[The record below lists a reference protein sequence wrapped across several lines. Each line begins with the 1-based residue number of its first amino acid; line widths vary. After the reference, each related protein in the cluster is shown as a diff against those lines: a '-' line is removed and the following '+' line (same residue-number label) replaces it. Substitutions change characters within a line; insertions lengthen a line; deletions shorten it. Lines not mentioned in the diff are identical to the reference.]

1 MILIYPSHHF
11 APDLHEHI
19 ATEDEVIHAS
29 DQEDFEDHLPDADIV
44 LTNRWSHDWDS
55 HLEDIDFIQIT
66 SAGYDHM
73 PVETFLEHDV
83 AVANASGVHAEP
95 IAEHVLAYLL
105 GLERRTLTSY
115 EAQKEREWLD
125 WGKTF
130 PGELA
135 GSTLAVVG
143 VGAIGSEIARKAQAF
158 EMEVIGIDP
167 DPDETTH
174 LDESRG
180 PGDLGGALGKAD
192 AVVLACPLTEE
203 TRGMIGAE
211 ELDQMPE
218 DAALIN
224 IARGAVIEEQALLE
238 TLQDDG
244 IGVAV
249 LDVTWEEP
257 LPEDSPFW
265 GLPNCLIT
273 PHIAGLSPRYG
284 ERMAALFQ
292 RNLHALRSGGEMPTG
307 IGR

>member
-19 ATEDEVIHAS
+19 RTEDEVIHAE
-29 DQEDFEDHLPDADIV
+29 DREDFEDHLPGADII
-44 LTNRWSHDWDS
+44 LTNTWNRDWDG
-55 HLEDIDFIQIT
+55 HLEDIAFIQIT
-66 SAGYDHM
+66 SAGYDHL
-73 PVETFLEHDV
+73 PVRTFLENDV

-95 IAEHVLAYLL
+95 IAEHVFSYLL
-105 GLERRTLTSY
+105 GLERRVLTSY

-125 WGKTF
+125 WDDSF

-135 GSTLAVVG
+135 GSSLAVVG
-143 VGAIGSEIARKAQAF
+143 VGAIGSAIARKAQAF

-167 DPDETTH
+167 DPDETTY

-180 PGDLGGALGKAD
+180 PGDLGGALEKAD

-211 ELDQMPE
+211 ELEQMPD

-238 TLQDDG
+238 TLQEDG

-249 LDVTWEEP
+249 LDVTREEP

-284 ERMAALFQ
+284 ERMAAVFQ
-292 RNLHALRSGGEMPTG
+292 RNLHALQTGEAMPTG

>member
-19 ATEDEVIHAS
+19 EHEDDVVHAEDREAFAT
-29 DQEDFEDHLPDADIV
+29 QLPDADIV
-44 LTNRWSHDWDS
+44 LTNRWDDGWDGELD
-55 HLEDIDFIQIT
+55 HIDMIQIT
-66 SAGYDHM
+66 SAGYDHL

-95 IAEHVLAYLL
+95 IAEHVTAYLL
-105 GLERRTLTSY
+105 SLERRVLTSY
-115 EAQKEREWLD
+115 EAQKGQDWLD
-125 WGKTF
+125 WDDTF

-135 GSTLAVVG
+135 GDTLVIVG
-143 VGAIGSEIARKAQAF
+143 VGAIGSEIGRKAQAF
-158 EMEVIGIDP
+158 DMEVIGIDP
-167 DPDETTH
+167 DPDGTDH

-180 PGDLGGALGKAD
+180 PGSLGDVLPEAD
-192 AVVLACPLTEE
+192 AVVLACPLTDE
-203 TRGMIGAE
+203 THGMIGQD
-211 ELDQMPE
+211 ELEAMP
-218 DAALIN
+218 DHAALVN
-224 IARGAVIEEQALLE
+224 IARGAVIDEEALLE
-238 TLQDDG
+238 TLQSDG

-265 GLPNCLIT
+265 GLSNCLIT

-292 RNLHALRSGGEMPTG
+292 RNLHALQTGGEMPTG